1 MSKAL
6 FICLFSFLIADG
18 SVAQVTTPPVADTV
32 RIIHIIRGLR
42 ERGIRIDSVT
52 QLETLAGQ
60 TILSEGKTIFESD
73 SVVYNSHLS
82 TIESFGNVHI
92 NDADTLNIYA
102 QYLKYVGNDRIAYL
116 KKNVRLSDRKGT
128 LTTNELE
135 YNLRTGIGTYKNGG
149 KVINGKTILTS
160 NEGTYFSDFKEIHFK
175 NNVRITGPDNNVT
188 ADSLIYNTET
198 EKVTLTGPT
207 TIKNKQG
214 IIYTTEGTYD
224 LKTGDAFF
232 GSRTL
237 MKDSSGRT
245 YQADRIA
252 IDKKSEITE
261 LEGNAVIKD
270 SANGMIV
277 LGGQI
282 YLDTRTNAFRA
293 TKKPVM
299 IIRREKDS
307 TYISADTLFSG
318 ITAREKKL
326 PVATKIDSSRR
337 LKKSADTTAMLTR
350 SMAKDSI
357 ELDTLRKT
365 KVVNLSS
372 DTTVRFFL
380 AFHHV
385 RIFNDS
391 LQSVC
396 DSLFYSDQDSIFRLF
411 RDPVIWSSKSQVTG
425 DTIYLFT
432 KNKKAERL
440 YVFNSG
446 MIINKTKA
454 GRYNQMAG
462 KTVNAYLMDGSINY
476 VRVKGS
482 PAESIYYKLD
492 DDSSFVGMNR
502 ATGDVIDL
510 YFIKEE
516 LNKVTFV
523 NNVKGTLFPMHQIRE
538 EQNFLKNFN
547 WQEKRRPKNK
557 LELFE

>member
-1 MSKAL
+1 MIKAIL
-6 FICLFSFLIADG
+6 FCIIISLVATNLY
-18 SVAQVTTPPVADTV
+18 AQVTSPTATDTV
-32 RIIHIIRGLR
+32 RKIRIIHAIR
-42 ERGIRIDSVT
+42 ERGIFIDSVT
-52 QLETLAGQ
+52 TLETLAGQ
-60 TILSEGKTIFESD
+60 ASLSEGKTYFEAD

-82 TIESFGNVHI
+82 TIESFGKVHI
-92 NDADTLNIYA
+92 NDADTLNIHSE
-102 QYLKYVGNDRIAYL
+102 YLKYVGNDRIAYL
-116 KKNVRLSDRKGT
+116 KKNVRLSDKKGT

-160 NEGTYFSDFKEIHFK
+160 NEGTYISDLKEIHFR
-175 NNVRITGPDNNVT
+175 NNVKIKGPDNNVT
-188 ADSLIYNTET
+188 ADSLIYNTAT

-207 TIKNKQG
+207 HIKTRQTT
-214 IIYTTEGTYD
+214 IYTTEGIYD
-224 LKTGDAFF
+224 LKTGDAIF
-232 GSRTL
+232 SNRT
-237 MKDSSGRT
+237 MVKDSSGRT

-252 IDKKSEITE
+252 TDSKSGITQ
-261 LEGNAVIKD
+261 LEGNAIIKD
-270 SANGMIV
+270 SVNGIIV
-277 LGGQI
+277 LGNEI
-282 YLDTRTNAFRA
+282 YLDTKTNAFRA

-307 TYISADTLFSG
+307 TYISADTLYSG
-318 ITAREKKL
+318 VTTREKK
-326 PVATKIDSSRR
+326 VISTKRESSRATKKSFDS
-337 LKKSADTTAMLTR
+337 TAMPTR
-350 SMAKDSI
+350 SIVKDSI
-357 ELDTLRKT
+357 QIDTLKQT

-372 DTTVRFFL
+372 DTTVRFFI

-411 RDPVIWSSKSQVTG
+411 HDPVIWSSKSQVSG

-446 MIINKTKA
+446 MIINKTKS

-462 KTVNAYLMDGSINY
+462 KTINAYLREGSINY

-482 PAESIYYKLD
+482 PAESLYYILD
-492 DDSSFVGMNR
+492 DDSSFVGMNK
-502 ATGDVIDL
+502 ATADVIDL
-510 YFIKEE
+510 YFKNED
-516 LNKVTFV
+516 LNKVLFE
-523 NNVKGTLFPMHQIRE
+523 NNIIGKMYPIRQVQE
-538 EQNFLKNFN
+538 PENFLKNFN
-547 WQEKRRPKNK
+547 WQERRRPKNK